1 MKTSVIE
8 VHEMLSVWSVDEV
21 EKRIG
26 EVPGVESVTV
36 NYAAKS
42 ATVRYDETRLQVAD
56 IKSAVRQSGYESPGE
71 SPPTPKASTT
81 APVAPSAA
89 PAPAAPKP
97 SPATPTVTSA
107 GPKSATDAAAAV
119 PAPAAPKGDG
129 QQAKAEP
136 AAPPATPVAATPKP
150 SPDAPAAKPAPT
162 SAAPKPVAPA
172 APAPA
177 APAGDGKKDK
187 AATDSPPSTPAV
199 AAPKP
204 HPDAPVAAPGA
215 APAAPATG
223 GHKDHHAHMAAD
235 FRKRFW
241 ISLAITLP
249 ILVLS
254 PMLQTL
260 VGLREAI
267 RFPGDL
273 YVLFGLSSAVF
284 WYGGWPFLKGFFQE
298 LKSRRPGMMTLISVA
313 VATAYIYSSAV
324 VFGLTGKM
332 FFWEL
337 ATLVDIMLL
346 GHWIEMKSVMGASR
360 ALEELAKL
368 MPSDAHK
375 LMPDGSVKDVPLGEL
390 AVNDKVLIKPGEKI
404 PADGVIVAGESS
416 VNEAM
421 LTGESTPA
429 AKKTGAKVIGG
440 AINGEGSLTIEV
452 KGTGKDSFL
461 SQVIDLVKQAQE
473 SKSKTQD
480 LANTAALWLTMVA
493 LGGGVITLVVWL
505 AFMGKDFAF
514 AIERAVTVMVI
525 ACPHALG
532 LAVPLVVAV
541 STALA
546 AKNGLLI
553 RNRVA
558 FEGARKL
565 QAIIFDKTGTLTEG
579 RFGVTETLVLSQDI
593 NEETLRT
600 YAASVDANSEH
611 PIAKAIAAASEK
623 KLPVENFKSITG
635 KGAEGRVEGKD
646 IKVVSPG
653 YLRDQNIALA
663 DPRVEPLQAQGKTVV
678 FVLVDGQLKG
688 AIALADIVRPEAKQ
702 AIATLK
708 ALNIQCL
715 MLTGDN
721 KATAKWVSDQVGLDE
736 YFAEVLPQD
745 KAAKVKEVQSRGK
758 LVAMTGDGVNDAP
771 ALAQADVGIAIGAGS
786 DVAVETADVILVR
799 SNPLD
804 VVAIVQLSRATYR
817 KMIQNLIWATGYNVV
832 AIPLAAGALY
842 AWGVLLTPA
851 LGAVFMSASTV
862 IVAINARL
870 LRLKKGQAAEQREQK
885 VSTKTEQ
892 RENRDRKTVT
902 PLTEKA
908 A

>member
-1 MKTSVIE
+1 MKE
-8 VHEMLSVWSVDEV
+8 HEHATEKKPETKPAKDEV
-21 EKRIG
+21 AQKA
-26 EVPGVESVTV
+26 
-36 NYAAKS
+36 YAIYVKEGRPQGHDVQNWLEAEGKTPH
-42 ATVRYDETRLQVAD
+42 AGAD
-56 IKSAVRQSGYESPGE
+56 
-71 SPPTPKASTT
+71 
-81 APVAPSAA
+81 
-89 PAPAAPKP
+89 
-97 SPATPTVTSA
+97 
-107 GPKSATDAAAAV
+107 
-119 PAPAAPKGDG
+119 
-129 QQAKAEP
+129 
-136 AAPPATPVAATPKP
+136 
-150 SPDAPAAKPAPT
+150 
-162 SAAPKPVAPA
+162 
-172 APAPA
+172 
-177 APAGDGKKDK
+177 
-187 AATDSPPSTPAV
+187 
-199 AAPKP
+199 
-204 HPDAPVAAPGA
+204 HPD
-215 APAAPATG
+215 T
-223 GHKDHHAHMAAD
+223 HDHHDHHAHMAAD

-241 ISLAITLP
+241 ISLVLTLP

-254 PMLQTL
+254 PMLQKL

-267 RFPGDL
+267 HFPGDI
-273 YVLFGLSSAVF
+273 YVLFGFSSAVF
-284 WYGGWPFLKGFFQE
+284 WYGGWPFLKGFFE
-298 LKSRRPGMMTLISVA
+298 EIKSRRPGMMTLISVA
-313 VATAYIYSSAV
+313 VATAYLYSGAV

-346 GHWIEMKSVMGASR
+346 GHWIEMKSVMGASK

-390 AVNDKVLIKPGEKI
+390 AVSDKVLIKPGEKI

-429 AKKTGAKVIGG
+429 AKKTGGKVIGG

-461 SQVIDLVKQAQE
+461 SQVINLVKQAQE

-480 LANTAALWLTMVA
+480 LANTAALWLTIVA

-553 RNRVA
+553 RNRAA

-579 RFGVTETLVLSQDI
+579 RFGVTDTLVLSQDI
-593 NEETLRT
+593 NEETLRA

-623 KLPVENFKSITG
+623 KLPVEHFKGIPG
-635 KGAEGRVEGKD
+635 KGAEGRVEGREV
-646 IKVVSPG
+646 KVVSPG
-653 YLRDQNIALA
+653 FLHEQNIAFT
-663 DPRVEPLQAQGKTVV
+663 DKRVEPLQAQGKTVV
-678 FVLVDGQLKG
+678 FVLVDGKLKG

-702 AIATLK
+702 AIAALK

-758 LVAMTGDGVNDAP
+758 RVAMTGDGVNDAP

-817 KMIQNLIWATGYNVV
+817 KMIQNLVWATGYNVV

-851 LGAVFMSASTV
+851 LGAVLMAASTV
-862 IVAINARL
+862 VVAINARL
-870 LRLKKGQAAEQREQK
+870 LRLKAEPKPETKAEPKPEAKAEPKPQAKAELMPEVKVEANPEAKAESQPEAKVEPKPETKAEPQPETKAAEPKPQAKAEPKPEAKAKTPSDLTPQIVKRVHEFYEELGREDVQAVQDWEK
-885 VSTKTEQ
+885 SG
-892 RENRDRKTVT
+892 REIREDEV
-902 PLTEKA
+902 KA
-908 A
+908 APKPEAKE